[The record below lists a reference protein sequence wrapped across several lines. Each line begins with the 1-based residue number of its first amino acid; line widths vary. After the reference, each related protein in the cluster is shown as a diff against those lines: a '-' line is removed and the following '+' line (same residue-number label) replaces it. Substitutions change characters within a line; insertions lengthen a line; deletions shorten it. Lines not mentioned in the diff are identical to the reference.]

1 MNQKNCKNCN
11 NSFPLAP
18 DDLTFYAKMD
28 VPAPTL
34 CPRCRMQRRMLF
46 YNDRSLYKRTCG
58 LCNKEVISG
67 HRPDSKHPVYC
78 QPCWWS
84 DKWDPTE
91 FGRDYDPSR
100 SFFDQWKDLRDA
112 VPLPSLSNIYASNT
126 NSEYC
131 NMTSYLKNC
140 YLLFTS
146 DFDEECAYSA
156 YLEKSRRCYDVDHGM
171 ECELCYNS
179 IGLYK
184 CYRVMNSSNV
194 TESMDISYSR
204 DLRNCSHCFGC
215 INLRGKQYCIFNE
228 QKTKEQYFEE
238 IKKYSRA
245 DAEKFF
251 QTQPRKYMI
260 GIGNT
265 NVSGDHIFWSKN
277 VRESYEIVGGEDMK
291 YCQFFIIGGSKNCM
305 DVTMWGSNLMQAYEC
320 CAVGNNQ
327 NNIKFTMECW
337 NEASNLTFCK
347 YILSPCSDL
356 FGCIG
361 LRNKKYCILNKQYS
375 PEEYEKL
382 KCLVIQHMKDNG
394 TYGEF
399 FPPELSLYGYNETLA
414 QEYLPLTKEEALA
427 QGFKWN
433 EPEKREYKIGGDV
446 IACEHCTRA
455 FRLIESEKEFYA
467 QMQIPVPKLCP
478 NCRHYE
484 RLKLRNGVELYDRIC
499 MKCGAEFKT
508 SYSPDRP
515 EIVYCE
521 LCYNAEIL

>member
-1 MNQKNCKNCN
+1 MENKKSCRQCN
-11 NSFPLAP
+11 IEFAISS
-18 DDLTFYAKMD
+18 DDFAFYEKMG

-34 CPRCRMQRRMLF
+34 CPRCRMKRQILF
-46 YNDRSLYKRTCG
+46 QNGRSLYKRTCE
-58 LCNKEVISG
+58 LCKKEVISG
-67 HRPDSKHPVYC
+67 HRSDAPHPVYC

-84 DKWDPTE
+84 DQWDPKNY
-91 FGRDYDPSR
+91 GRDYDPNR
-100 SFFDQWKDLRDA
+100 SFFEQWSDLRDT
-112 VPLPSLSNIYASNT
+112 VPVPALNNSYSTNV

-131 NMTSYLKNC
+131 NMCSYLKNC

-146 DFDEECAYSA
+146 DFDEECAYSS

-194 TESMDISYSR
+194 IESMDISYSR

-215 INLRGKQYCIFNE
+215 INLRGQQYCIFNE

-238 IKKYSRA
+238 IKQYSRA

-277 VRESYEIVGGEDMK
+277 IHESYEIVGGEDCK
-291 YCQFFIIGGSKNCM
+291 YCQFFIIGGNKNCL

-327 NNIKFTMECW
+327 NNLIGCLECW
-337 NEASNLTFCK
+337 NEALNLAYCRLIYNSSN
-347 YILSPCSDL
+347 L
-356 FGCIG
+356 FGCVSM
-361 LRNKKYCILNKQYS
+361 RNQKYCILNKQYS
-375 PEEYEKL
+375 QEAYETLRSKI
-382 KCLVIQHMKDNG
+382 KEQMINDSEWGK
-394 TYGEF
+394 F
-399 FPPELSLYGYNETLA
+399 FPPAMALYGYNESFA
-414 QEYLPLTKEEALA
+414 NKYLPLTKEEALA
-427 QGFKWN
+427 KGFRWS
-433 EPEKREYKIGGDV
+433 EPEKRNYTIGGDV
-446 IACEHCTRA
+446 IACQHQESCNQQCTGA
-455 FRLIESEKEFYA
+455 FRLTQNEKEFYA
-467 QMQIPVPKLCP
+467 QMWIPVPSLCP

-484 RLKLRNGVELYDRIC
+484 RLKWRNGVGLYDKMC
-499 MKCGAEFKT
+499 DKCGKEIRT
-508 SYSPDRP
+508 SYAPDRP

-521 LCYNAEIL
+521 